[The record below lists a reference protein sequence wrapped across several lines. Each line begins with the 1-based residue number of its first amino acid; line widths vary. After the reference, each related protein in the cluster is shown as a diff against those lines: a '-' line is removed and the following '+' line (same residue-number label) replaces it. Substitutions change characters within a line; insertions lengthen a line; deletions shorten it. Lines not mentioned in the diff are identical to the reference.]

1 MGCTQKGAEV
11 SENKNVSKKS
21 IEHYQESKSKKL
33 PDNPSPKNNIIQKTL
48 ISQNNPDDDIN
59 TFLGINIGSFKTVYS
74 IFLKEDENYVYKVIL
89 MNGNSRIIP
98 SKICYSNHRLFGDN
112 SKNFIKLNLN
122 TSYNNLSRI
131 IGFDNS
137 NIYKEEF
144 KYMYNSKKN
153 IENIN
158 KIGSECI
165 IADFIHL
172 INDYYFNKLKINYD
186 SCCLSV
192 PDFYTPLQRQKLKLI
207 CETINMKNIKI
218 YDESLAIT
226 MYYGYSKYKEIFIDN
241 DKEKIV
247 KKVLFIDIGHSKTS
261 FILSIFKYHEFKVE
275 KVLFNPN
282 LGGRNIELLLY
293 EYCIREFKIE
303 ESNITNKMK
312 FRLIEE
318 INKKIRNF
326 SISDEIEIKVDSFY
340 EDDDLELIIKEDT
353 FIKIINDK
361 IIKVIEELCDE
372 IKSYME
378 INKIEIDSVEC
389 SGELIRIKKLQ
400 ELFVKKGFV
409 IPDDINEKGVSRTLL
424 IDECASVGA
433 ALLDNFICGKC
444 PYKKTLKKIIYK
456 ENIENNID
464 YSNDEL
470 KEKIK
475 LFIKEQDEKE
485 KLYDNFTEMKNEY
498 KKYIYNLQKID
509 SVDDNIKEKLE
520 NLQSTLQN
528 FEFKTQKDIN
538 DMKMIYDEIVVI
550 AKNIIDSLIKKLTN
564 EPNDCN
570 VLIVDLLKIK
580 EDLSHKSEFNNDKET
595 IYKRL
600 EDIYL
605 NNWQK

>member
-1 MGCTQKGAEV
+1 M
-11 SENKNVSKKS
+11 
-21 IEHYQESKSKKL
+21 KKL
-33 PDNPSPKNNIIQKTL
+33 IIK
-48 ISQNNPDDDIN
+48 
-59 TFLGINIGSFKTVYS
+59 
-74 IFLKEDENYVYKVIL
+74 
-89 MNGNSRIIP
+89 
-98 SKICYSNHRLFGDN
+98 H
-112 SKNFIKLNLN
+112 
-122 TSYNNLSRI
+122 
-131 IGFDNS
+131 
-137 NIYKEEF
+137 
-144 KYMYNSKKN
+144 
-153 IENIN
+153 
-158 KIGSECI
+158 
-165 IADFIHL
+165 
-172 INDYYFNKLKINYD
+172 
-186 SCCLSV
+186 
-192 PDFYTPLQRQKLKLI
+192 
-207 CETINMKNIKI
+207 
-218 YDESLAIT
+218 
-226 MYYGYSKYKEIFIDN
+226 
-241 DKEKIV
+241 
-247 KKVLFIDIGHSKTS
+247 
-261 FILSIFKYHEFKVE
+261 
-275 KVLFNPN
+275 
-282 LGGRNIELLLY
+282 
-293 EYCIREFKIE
+293 
-303 ESNITNKMK
+303 
-312 FRLIEE
+312 
-318 INKKIRNF
+318 F

-353 FIKIINDK
+353 FIEIINDK

-400 ELFVKKGFV
+400 ELFIKKGFV
-409 IPDDINEKGVSRTLL
+409 FPDDINETGVSRTLL

-433 ALLDNFICGKC
+433 AVLDNFICGKC

-456 ENIENNID
+456 ENIENNKD

-550 AKNIIDSLIKKLTN
+550 AKNIIDSLIIKLTN